1 MRNWAQN
8 LLCAKGRYGMIG
20 FRAAMKDFVQIE
32 QKIDDN

>member
-20 FRAAMKDFVQIE
+20 FRLAMEAFVQME
-32 QKIDDN
+32 QRNR

>member
-20 FRAAMKDFVQIE
+20 FRPAMKAFVQM
-32 QKIDDN
+32 K